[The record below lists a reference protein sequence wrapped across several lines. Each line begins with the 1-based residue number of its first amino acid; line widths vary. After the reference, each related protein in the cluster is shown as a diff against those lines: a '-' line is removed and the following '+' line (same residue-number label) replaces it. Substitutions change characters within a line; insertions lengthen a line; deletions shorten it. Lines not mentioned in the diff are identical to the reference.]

1 MQRDRWRFYGW
12 HVGVPLVLAALL
24 LAAFELT
31 ALDRWVSDM
40 FYDAA
45 QQRFPL
51 RKQAFLE
58 RVVHRGGKYVVAL
71 IALGALVVC
80 ALSWWVAAWRS
91 VRRAAG
97 YIFLAIALGTG
108 AVAAL
113 KATTNKHCPYDLTV
127 YGGAAPYVRLLD
139 AAPPGA
145 PRGNCFPGGHASG
158 GFALMAFYFV
168 WYRRRPVLARA
179 ALVGG
184 FVFGF
189 VLGFGRVMQG
199 AHFVSHNLW
208 AALVCWLVAV
218 LLYRLLLWPP
228 LPRSSPGVRGTRR
241 FVSLPTE

>member
-1 MQRDRWRFYGW
+1 MQRDRRRFYSW
-12 HVGVPLVLAALL
+12 HAGVPLLLAALL
-24 LAAFELT
+24 LAVFELT
-31 ALDRWVSDM
+31 ALDRWINDL

-45 QQRFPL
+45 QQQFPL

-58 RVVHRGGKYVVAL
+58 HVLHRGGKYAVAL
-71 IALGALVVC
+71 IALGALTVF
-80 ALSWWVAAWRS
+80 ALSWWVSAWRGR
-91 VRRAAG
+91 RRAAA

-113 KATTNKHCPYDLTV
+113 KATTNKHCPYDLAV
-127 YGGAAPYVRLLD
+127 YGGTAPYVRLLQT
-139 AAPPGA
+139 APPGA

-179 ALVGG
+179 ALAGG
-184 FVFGF
+184 FAAGFG
-189 VLGFGRVMQG
+189 LGFGRVMQG

-218 LLYRLLLWPP
+218 VLYRLLLAPAPTAPP
-228 LPRSSPGVRGTRR
+228 
-241 FVSLPTE
+241 